1 MKYYITRQEIAQGI
15 SAIKAEQMGCG
26 GVTSFWW
33 SVIKRPILN
42 EAALAIPDEE
52 TELQAAYDIYDIEG
66 NITGSV
72 SAETVKTLY
81 ENGDLV
87 ITTDDLVE
95 HEVLEAE
102 GWFPVEEIG
111 V

>member
-1 MKYYITRQEIAQGI
+1 MKYYITQQEIAQGI
-15 SAIKAEQMGCG
+15 SAIKAQQMGCG

-33 SVIKRPILN
+33 SVVKRPILN
-42 EAALAIPDEE
+42 EAALAILDEE
-52 TELQAAYDIYDIEG
+52 TQLTEG
-66 NITGSV
+66 
-72 SAETVKTLY
+72 ETVKILY
-81 ENGDLV
+81 ENGDFI

-95 HEVLEAE
+95 RNVLEAE

>member
-42 EAALAIPDEE
+42 EAALAIPNEE
-52 TELQAAYDIYDIEG
+52 TELQSGYDILDMEG
-66 NITGSV
+66 NVTGSV
-72 SAETVKTLY
+72 PAETVKTLY
-81 ENGDLV
+81 ENGDFI
-87 ITTDDLVE
+87 ITTDDLFE
-95 HEVLEAE
+95 REVLEAE